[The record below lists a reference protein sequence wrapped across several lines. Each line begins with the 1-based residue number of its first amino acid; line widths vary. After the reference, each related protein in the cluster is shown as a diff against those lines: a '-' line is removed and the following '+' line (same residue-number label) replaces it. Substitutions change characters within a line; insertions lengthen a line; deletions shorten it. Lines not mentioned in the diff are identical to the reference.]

1 MNPHHFLNR
10 YVHTFPIILPSIRPE
25 SAIDRRRFLAYS
37 GLHPRISETSAACT
51 LGFCNAF
58 AIALIKSVSAYTVV
72 NLAVSGSCFLIMMRY
87 GLRVFKPYLTYG
99 IRYK

>member
-10 YVHTFPIILPSIRPE
+10 YVHTLPIMRPSIRPD

-51 LGFCNAF
+51 LGFCNASL
-58 AIALIKSVSAYTVV
+58 IALIKSVSAYTVV
-72 NLAVSGSCFLIMMRY
+72 NLAVSGCCFLIKVMY
-87 GLRVFKPYLTYG
+87 GLRVYKPYLTYG